1 MKKLFSTII
10 VLGLLVSGNAFSNT
24 NSESRY
30 LYVNSNMSHEFTTCH
45 SYYQIAVIVLEKND
59 PNNSGKIGM
68 MKTRDLASEGVSL
81 FGKEAGLSVKAL
93 LARGSMEVDMMLK
106 EIDNN
111 FANIAVLVNKY
122 GKSCKKLLND
132 PIPKVDYWKNLSLKK
147 FP

>member
-1 MKKLFSTII
+1 MKKFLGVL
-10 VLGLLVSGNAFSNT
+10 VLGLLWGGNAFSDT

-45 SYYQIAVIVLEKND
+45 SYYQLAVIVLEKND
-59 PNNSGKIGM
+59 PNNPGKISM
-68 MKTRDLASEGVSL
+68 MKTRDLAGEGVLL
-81 FGKEAGLSVKAL
+81 FGKKAGLSVKAL

-122 GKSCKKLLND
+122 GKSCKKLLTD

>member
-1 MKKLFSTII
+1 MKKFLGVL
-10 VLGLLVSGNAFSNT
+10 VLGLLWGGNAFSDT

-45 SYYQIAVIVLEKND
+45 SYYQLAVIVLEKND
-59 PNNSGKIGM
+59 PNNPGKISM
-68 MKTRDLASEGVSL
+68 MKTRDLAGEGVLL
-81 FGKEAGLSVKAL
+81 FGKKAGLSVKAL

-111 FANIAVLVNKY
+111 FANIAVLANKY

-132 PIPKVDYWKNLSLKK
+132 PIPKVDHWKNLSLKK